1 LSSISFVLAKVEK
14 IIVPAYVSLYG
25 MTSLLTRI
33 HCFGSPGIHL
43 LLPGENTDC
52 SSFAG
57 LRHFT
62 VNDLHLQPVNIQNSF
77 MANTADISRGLI
89 IKLDGSLYKVVEFG
103 ENKTAR
109 AAAKVWAKLAGVDNN
124 RSIEK
129 TWNSGDTI
137 YPVRVERK
145 EYQFLYKDES
155 GYNFM
160 DNETFE
166 QVAIAENV
174 IDAPQFLRDGDT
186 VSVLFNTETEQP
198 MSVELPDKVVMRIT
212 YSEPGLRGDTATRT
226 LKPATVETG
235 ATVMVP
241 LFVNEGDLIRV
252 NTKSGEY
259 VERVKE

>member
-1 LSSISFVLAKVEK
+1 
-14 IIVPAYVSLYG
+14 
-25 MTSLLTRI
+25 
-33 HCFGSPGIHL
+33 
-43 LLPGENTDC
+43 
-52 SSFAG
+52 
-57 LRHFT
+57 
-62 VNDLHLQPVNIQNSF
+62 
-77 MANTADISRGLI
+77 MASTADISRGLI
-89 IKLDGSLYKVVEFG
+89 IKLDGSLYKVIEFG

-109 AAAKVWAKLAGVDNN
+109 AAAKVWAKLQGVDNN
-124 RSIEK
+124 RTIEK
-129 TWNSGDTI
+129 TWNSGDNI

-166 QVAIAENV
+166 QVGIAENL
-174 IDAPQFLRDGDT
+174 IDAPQFLRDGDA

-198 MSVELPDKVVMRIT
+198 MNVELPEKVVVRVT

-241 LFVNEGDLIRV
+241 LFVNEGELIRV
-252 NTKSGEY
+252 NTKTGDY